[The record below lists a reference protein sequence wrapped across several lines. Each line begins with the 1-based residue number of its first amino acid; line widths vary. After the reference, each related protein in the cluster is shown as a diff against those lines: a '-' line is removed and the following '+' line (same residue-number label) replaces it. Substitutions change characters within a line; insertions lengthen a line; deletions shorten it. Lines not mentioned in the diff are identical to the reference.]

1 VAFIPYMERR
11 KLAIYLGVF
20 FGQLRAF
27 ASLVCGVLASMKLF
41 RVGLEPR
48 GVAM

>member
-1 VAFIPYMERR
+1 MPYMERR
-11 KLAIYLGVF
+11 KLAMYLGVF

-27 ASLVCGVLASMKLF
+27 DSLVWGVLASMKAL

-48 GVAM
+48 GVPM